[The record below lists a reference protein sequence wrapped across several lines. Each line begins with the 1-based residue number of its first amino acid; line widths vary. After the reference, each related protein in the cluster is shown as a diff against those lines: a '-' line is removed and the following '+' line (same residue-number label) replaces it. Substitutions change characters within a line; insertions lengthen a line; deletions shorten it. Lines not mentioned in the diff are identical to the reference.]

1 MAGKIFINYRRG
13 DDPGNTGRL
22 FDRLQ
27 DAFAREQ
34 LFIDIDNIA
43 PGLDFMQVLDERV
56 AECDV
61 LLAVIGKGWA
71 AARDP
76 NGTRRLDD
84 PDDFVRIEIAS
95 ALNQGKRVIP
105 VLVGDAH
112 MPRPDELPEAI
123 RPLARRNAVHLTHER
138 FRADMQGLIKA
149 LQLTLEE
156 FEAHRRASSDAKWQ
170 SEQPQRDTSAA
181 KRRGR
186 MMVAGGTLVVLLI
199 AAALIMARSLN
210 IGSGRLQIAASA
222 VPASADVA
230 APPSKPAPVSQSAAA
245 AEPSPSRRRRLRR
258 PRRRSWCQA
267 AARPRRRL
275 RQALTRWRGRLSRI
289 PPTTIH

>member
-1 MAGKIFINYRRG
+1 MR
-13 DDPGNTGRL
+13 
-22 FDRLQ
+22 
-27 DAFAREQ
+27 
-34 LFIDIDNIA
+34 
-43 PGLDFMQVLDERV
+43 
-56 AECDV
+56 
-61 LLAVIGKGWA
+61 
-71 AARDP
+71 
-76 NGTRRLDD
+76 
-84 PDDFVRIEIAS
+84 
-95 ALNQGKRVIP
+95 
-105 VLVGDAH
+105 
-112 MPRPDELPEAI
+112 
-123 RPLARRNAVHLTHER
+123 LTHER

-230 APPSKPAPVSQSAAA
+230 APPSKPAPVSQPAAA
-245 AEPSPSRRRRLRR
+245 AEPEFIAP
-258 PRRRSWCQA
+258 QA
-267 AARPRRRL
+267 APSPPPALVVPSSSPAETAPPPSADKMAWSLVKDTTDNDSLKRFVSQYPDSPYRKDAET
-275 RQALTRWRGRLSRI
+275 QIVALTQARSGKEIESK
-289 PPTTIH
+289 